1 MAIFKIASIKQNKK
15 TYFLNFETKF
25 KQKKKLKKE

>member
-1 MAIFKIASIKQNKK
+1 MAIFKIASINKK